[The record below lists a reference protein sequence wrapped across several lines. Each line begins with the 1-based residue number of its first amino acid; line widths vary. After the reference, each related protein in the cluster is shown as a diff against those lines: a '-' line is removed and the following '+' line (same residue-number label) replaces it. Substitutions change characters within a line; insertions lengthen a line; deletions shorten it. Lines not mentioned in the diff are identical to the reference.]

1 LLIVSLCYYTILE
14 KLYVTIHTYIMS
26 PSHVPLFVLPITKP
40 GGASDLHKEYVIK
53 IMVLINMSSVSL
65 SETET
70 TF

>member
-1 LLIVSLCYYTILE
+1 ML
-14 KLYVTIHTYIMS
+14 

-40 GGASDLHKEYVIK
+40 GGARDLHKEYVIK
-53 IMVLINMSSVSL
+53 IMVLVKMSSVSL